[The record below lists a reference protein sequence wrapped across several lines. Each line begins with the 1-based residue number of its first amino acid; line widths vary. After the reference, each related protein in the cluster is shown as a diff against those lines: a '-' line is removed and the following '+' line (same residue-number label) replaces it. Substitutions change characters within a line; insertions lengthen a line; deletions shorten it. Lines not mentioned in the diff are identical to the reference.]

1 MCVLNLL
8 LFLPPVGAVRAVL
21 RDGLHVPALQDLRRK
36 RQRCEDRAL
45 QAPDVHLVSDGLA
58 GEAARTL
65 RVLAHRSHLFKV
77 GLKI

>member
-1 MCVLNLL
+1 MCVLNLLLLL

-58 GEAARTL
+58 GEAARML
-65 RVLAHRSHLFKV
+65 PSVIASQSFY
-77 GLKI
+77 LK